1 MESSSLDI
9 NLVLTTISTVSAVVA
24 AYISYRAVK
33 ENKTN
38 ILLLQRNETAN
49 ELRHLY
55 CKFQIEYETFYISE
69 YLEKQEVLMSSKY
82 FVEPSLFEKFTLLLV
97 KLHRLEKNSKSNQPI
112 DDLLKEI
119 ELLFKQVLPSS
130 RLDR

>member
-1 MESSSLDI
+1 
-9 NLVLTTISTVSAVVA
+9 
-24 AYISYRAVK
+24 
-33 ENKTN
+33 
-38 ILLLQRNETAN
+38 
-49 ELRHLY
+49 
-55 CKFQIEYETFYISE
+55 
-69 YLEKQEVLMSSKY
+69 MSSKY

-97 KLHRLEKNSKSNQPI
+97 KLHRLEKKSKSNQPI